1 METVVKLIYKSNM
14 SYLPTQLPVQFYG
27 LPDGKVYMIYARFYE
42 IKFDRTHMEYVLA
55 EQKEFLYDFEKE
67 KLLPKFASGRKLPV
81 YEEMVDKPNP
91 KIEIVNI
98 YRNLNSF
105 KEAEEMLKLKARQ
118 IYEGLKTKK
127 NSEDQDSGDTRIR
140 KIM

>member
-1 METVVKLIYKSNM
+1 M

-27 LPDGKVYMIYARFYE
+27 LPDGKVYLIYARFYE
-42 IKFDRTHMEYVLA
+42 IKFDRTHLEYVLA
-55 EQKEFLYDFEKE
+55 EHKEFSYDYEKE
-67 KLLPKFASGRKLPV
+67 QLKPKFAWEKRSPV

-98 YRNLNSF
+98 YRNISSF
-105 KEAEEMLKLKARQ
+105 REAEEMLKLKARQ
-118 IYEGLKTKK
+118 ILEGLETKN
-127 NSEDQDSGDTRIR
+127 NSREEDSADSKIR